1 MVLNNKFWY
10 FDSAVPSRICDHIIK
25 YALAHKDN
33 LGTVSGTKKNP
44 SDLNRKDIK
53 QLYKKR
59 KSHVVWLNDH
69 WIYKEI
75 HPYIHL
81 ANKNAGW
88 NFQWDWSESCQ
99 FTKYKKGQYYGWH
112 VDSDVAPF
120 TKEGPSK
127 GKIRK
132 LSSIVLLSDP
142 SQYKGGNLQFNF
154 KNNEL
159 SNNIVTCKELKNKG
173 TLIVFPSFL
182 WHRVKSVTQ
191 GIRYSLVSWHL
202 GNPFV

>member
-1 MVLNNKFWY
+1 MVLNYKFWY
-10 FDSAVPSRICDHIIK
+10 FDSAISPRICDHIIK
-25 YALAHKDN
+25 HALTLKDN
-33 LGTVSGTKKNP
+33 LGTIGGTKKEP
-44 SDLNRKDIK
+44 SNLDKKDLK

-59 KSHVVWLNDH
+59 KSHIVWLNDQ
-69 WIYKEI
+69 WVYKEI

-88 NFQWDWSESCQ
+88 NFQWDWSESSQ
-99 FTKYKKGQYYGWH
+99 FTKYTKGQYYGWH
-112 VDSDVAPF
+112 IDSMEIP
-120 TKEGPSK
+120 TK

-142 SQYKGGNLQFNF
+142 SKYKGGNLQFNF
-154 KNNEL
+154 KNKEL
-159 SNNIVTCKELKNKG
+159 SNNIVNCKELKNRG
-173 TLIVFPSFL
+173 TIVVFPSFL
-182 WHRVKSVTQ
+182 WHRVKSVTK

>member
-10 FDSAVPSRICDHIIK
+10 FDSVISPRICDHIIK
-25 YALAHKDN
+25 YALTHQDN
-33 LGTVSGTKKNP
+33 LGTIGGTKKNP

-59 KSHVVWLNDH
+59 KSHIVWLNDQ

-112 VDSDVAPF
+112 IDSMEIP
-120 TKEGPSK
+120 TK

-142 SQYKGGNLQFNF
+142 SKYKGGNLQFNF
-154 KNNEL
+154 KNKEL
-159 SNNIVTCKELKNKG
+159 SNNIVNCKELKNRG

-182 WHRVKSVTQ
+182 WHRVKPITS
-191 GIRYSLVSWHL
+191 GIRYSLVSWHT
-202 GNPFV
+202 GNPFI

>member
-1 MVLNNKFWY
+1 MVLNYKFWY
-10 FDSAVPSRICDHIIK
+10 FDSAISPRICDHIIK
-25 YALAHKDN
+25 HALTLKDN
-33 LGTVSGTKKNP
+33 LGTIGGTKKEP
-44 SDLNRKDIK
+44 SNLDKKDLK

-59 KSHVVWLNDH
+59 KSHIVWLNDQ

-112 VDSDVAPF
+112 IDSIVNP
-120 TKEGPSK
+120 TK

-142 SQYKGGNLQFNF
+142 SKYKGGNLQFNF
-154 KNNEL
+154 KNKEL
-159 SNNIVTCKELKNKG
+159 SNNIVNCKELKNRG
-173 TLIVFPSFL
+173 TIVVFPSFL
-182 WHRVKSVTQ
+182 WHRVKSVTK

>member
-1 MVLNNKFWY
+1 MILNHKFWY
-10 FDSAVPSRICDHIIK
+10 FDSVISPRICDHIIK
-25 YALAHKDN
+25 HALTLKDN
-33 LGTVSGTKKNP
+33 LGTIGGTKKEP
-44 SDLNRKDIK
+44 SNLDKKDLK

-59 KSHVVWLNDH
+59 KSHIVWLNDQ
-69 WIYKEI
+69 WVYKEI

-88 NFQWDWSESCQ
+88 NFQWDWSESSQ
-99 FTKYKKGQYYGWH
+99 FTKYTKGQYYGWH
-112 VDSDVAPF
+112 IDSMEIP
-120 TKEGPSK
+120 TK

-142 SQYKGGNLQFNF
+142 SKYKGGNLQFNF
-154 KNNEL
+154 KNKEL
-159 SNNIVTCKELKNKG
+159 SNNIVNCKELKNRG
-173 TLIVFPSFL
+173 TIVVFPSFL
-182 WHRVKSVTQ
+182 WHRVKSVTK

>member
-10 FDSAVPSRICDHIIK
+10 FDSVVSSRICDHIIK
-25 YALAHKDN
+25 YALTHQDN
-33 LGTVSGTKKNP
+33 LGTIGGTKKD
-44 SDLNRKDIK
+44 SSSLNRKDIK

-59 KSHVVWLNDH
+59 KSHIVWLNDR

-75 HPYIHL
+75 HPYILL

-112 VDSDVAPF
+112 IDSDITPSK
-120 TKEGPSK
+120 KEGPTK

-132 LSSIVLLSDP
+132 LSSIVFLSDP
-142 SQYKGGNLQFNF
+142 STYKGGNLEFNF
-154 KNNEL
+154 KNKEL
-159 SNNIVTCKELKNKG
+159 SNNIVNCKELRNKG
-173 TLIVFPSFL
+173 TLVVFPSFL
-182 WHRVKSVTQ
+182 WHRIKPITS

-202 GNPFV
+202 GDPFV